1 MRAYLDHNATTPIRP
16 DVVIAMVDTMA
27 AVGNPSSVHTHG
39 QKARKAVE
47 RARTQ
52 VGRAICA
59 RPDDVIFTSGGTEAT
74 NLALHSVIEA
84 GGARR
89 LIVSAIEHSAIAEIP
104 QAAGLEFDVLPVD
117 GDGVVDLG
125 WLKRRLADWDT
136 QIDGVPVLALMLV
149 NNEIGTIQP
158 VAEAANLMHDA
169 GGLLVV
175 DAIQAV
181 GKIGVDFA
189 ALGADYL
196 ALSSHK
202 FGGPQGAGALV
213 VACNAQLARHHHGGG
228 QEKGRRAGTENVA
241 GIVGLGLAIEQSV
254 AQLDHFAGLS
264 GWRDEIINEIR
275 LLAPEAVIL
284 GEGAARLPNTVSLS
298 IPGWKREN
306 QVMALDLDGVSISA
320 GSACSSGKSRGSKV
334 GTALGLDDD
343 VAEGVVRISLG
354 WNSTRDDLVTLLV
367 AWKRAYQR
375 VAPSL
380 KLTA

>member
-16 DVVIAMVDTMA
+16 DVVAAMVDIMA
-27 AVGNPSSVHTHG
+27 DVGNPSSVHTHG
-39 QKARKAVE
+39 QAARKAVE
-47 RARTQ
+47 RSRAQ
-52 VGRAICA
+52 IGRAICA
-59 RPDDVIFTSGGTEAT
+59 RPEDVVFTSGGTEAT

-84 GGARR
+84 AGARR

-104 QAAGLEFDVLPVD
+104 VAAGLALDTLPVD
-117 GDGVVDLG
+117 GDGVVDLD
-125 WLKRRLADWDT
+125 WLKQRLAGWDR
-136 QIDGVPVLALMLV
+136 QADGVPVLALMLV

-158 VAEAANLMHDA
+158 VAEAASLMRDA

-181 GKIGVDFA
+181 GKIDVDFA

-196 ALSSHK
+196 ALSGHK

-213 VACNAQLARHHHGGG
+213 VACNAPLSRHHHGGG

-241 GIVGLGLAIEQSV
+241 GIVGLGLAIEQAVS
-254 AQLDHFAGLS
+254 QLDQFSRLS
-264 GWRDEIINEIR
+264 KWRDEIIGDIR
-275 LLAPEAVIL
+275 QLAPEVVIL

-334 GTALGLDDD
+334 GTALGLDD
-343 VAEGVVRISLG
+343 ALAQGVVRISLG
-354 WNSTRDDLVTLLV
+354 WNSTRDDMDTLLV